1 MVPHGT
7 IDVLGMI
14 CVEEQIM
21 KYLQGYCSQKKS
33 VNFLD
38 KYFSEHMRH
47 GSNLIFLLILTS
59 FIFRPL
65 SVICIQDATFIG
77 HK

>member
-47 GSNLIFLLILTS
+47 GSNLIFID
-59 FIFRPL
+59 FNFVHL
-65 SVICIQDATFIG
+65 SSTLG
-77 HK
+77 HLHSGCNFHWT